1 MMAGP
6 EPVCIAV
13 AYSGGRDSTAL
24 LHATAVAARDWP
36 GTTVLAL
43 HVPHG
48 LTGCDTPRRCANRGP
63 LRACRFAC

>member
-43 HVPHG
+43 HVHHG
-48 LTGCDTPRRCANRGP
+48 LSAQADDWLRHAEAVCRGMG
-63 LRACRFAC
+63 R